1 MSKVLLIG
9 GTDPSGA
16 GLQTDWKVTNT
27 LEVSAHSVVTA
38 VTAQNNSGVQSDGVL
53 PYVQIKAQFDALTG
67 ITFSAIKI
75 GMLGNEHAVK
85 AVINYLERHAGNI
98 PVILDPVLSA
108 SSGGKLLNYA
118 GQRLMLAKLFPYVT
132 LLTPNLDEI
141 ASLSKLPCKSPEEI
155 HHATQTLFDLGIKSA
170 LIKGGHTNSSDQQ
183 EHLQDHQQH
192 STDTF
197 ISPSGTFYLVGKRWN
212 DKVNVRG
219 TGCVLATAIASYLT
233 LGYSLIDAT
242 VLAKALVSQ
251 GVKHA
256 VLDEAETHRFHFTKA
271 ASGSNF
277 SLAHLPKLQLKPKE
291 QYPLFSPCDTHT
303 LGIYP
308 VIDSIEWLKKLVL
321 LGIKTIQ
328 LRIKDKQDDEV
339 ESDIIEAITFCR
351 EHTVRLFINDYWQ
364 LAIKHRAYGI
374 HLGQEDIATADLT
387 AIANAG
393 CRLGLSTHS
402 YAEVARTL
410 TIKPSYIAL
419 GPIFETTSKDMPWIP
434 QGVAAVKHWVKLLG
448 EDYPLV
454 AIGGINFERA
464 KALKKTGVGSVA
476 MISAITEAPNYEKA
490 TKDLLALW
498 DSATEKD

>member
-1 MSKVLLIG
+1 MNKVLLIG

-16 GLQTDWKVTNT
+16 GLQTDWKVINT
-27 LEVSAHSVVTA
+27 LEVSAHSIVTA

-53 PYVQIKAQFDALTG
+53 PFAQIKAQFDALKG
-67 ITFSAIKI
+67 LTFSAIKI

-85 AVINYLERHAGNI
+85 AVVNYLERQAGNT

-108 SSGGKLLNYA
+108 SSGDKLLSYA

-141 ASLSKLPCKSPEEI
+141 TRLSNLPCKNPEQI
-155 HHATQTLFDLGIKSA
+155 HRATQALFDLGIKSA
-170 LIKGGHTNSSDQQ
+170 LIKGGHSTNNDQP
-183 EHLQDHQQH
+183 EKC
-192 STDTF
+192 TDTF
-197 ISPSGTFYLVGKRWN
+197 ISPSSSFYLVGNRWL
-212 DKVNVRG
+212 DKTNVRG
-219 TGCVLATAIASYLT
+219 TGCVLATAIASYLA
-233 LGYSLIDAT
+233 LGHSLIDAV

-251 GVKHA
+251 GIKQA
-256 VLDEAETHRFHFTKA
+256 VVSENTDESSIHHFHFTKN

-277 SLAHLPKLQLKPKE
+277 NLTHLPQLRLNPEEHYPK
-291 QYPLFSPCDTHT
+291 FSPCDTHT

-328 LRIKDKQDDEV
+328 LRIKDKQDNEV
-339 ESDIIEAITFCR
+339 ETDIIEAIAFCR
-351 EHTVRLFINDYWQ
+351 EHAVRLFINDYWQ

-434 QGVAAVKHWVKLLG
+434 QGVDAVKHWVKLLG

-464 KALKKTGVGSVA
+464 TALKKTGIGSVA
-476 MISAITEAPNYEKA
+476 MISAITEAPDYKKA
-490 TKDLLALW
+490 TLDLLALW

>member
-1 MSKVLLIG
+1 MSNVLLIG

-16 GLQTDWKVTNT
+16 GLQTDWKVANT

-53 PYVQIKAQFDALTG
+53 PYAQVKAQFDALKG
-67 ITFSAIKI
+67 LTFSAIKI
-75 GMLGNEHAVK
+75 GMLGNEQVVK
-85 AVINYLERHAGNI
+85 AVANYLEKNANDT
-98 PVILDPVLSA
+98 PVILDPVLSS
-108 SSGGKLLNYA
+108 SSGGKLLSYT
-118 GQRLMLAKLFPYVT
+118 GQRLMLSKLLPHVT

-141 ASLSKLPCKSPEEI
+141 STLSKLPCNHSEEI
-155 HHATQTLFDLGIKSA
+155 SRATQILFELGIKSA
-170 LIKGGHTNSSDQQ
+170 LVKGGHTISNKQTESSI
-183 EHLQDHQQH
+183 
-192 STDTF
+192 DTF
-197 ISPSGTFYLVGKRWN
+197 ISPSTTFYFVGKRWP
-212 DKVNVRG
+212 DKNNVRG
-219 TGCVLATAIASYLT
+219 TGCVLATAIACYLA
-233 LGYSLIDAT
+233 LGYLLIDSI

-251 GVKHA
+251 GINDAIVDYSNNAANNKSNIYH
-256 VLDEAETHRFHFTKA
+256 FHFTNNS
-271 ASGSNF
+271 SGNNF
-277 SLAHLPKLQLKPKE
+277 DLCHLPRLCLTPDEHYPK
-291 QYPLFSPCDTHT
+291 FSPCDTLT

-308 VIDSIEWLKKLVL
+308 VIDSVEWLKKLVP

-339 ESDIIEAITFCR
+339 ETDIIEAIAFCR
-351 EHTVRLFINDYWQ
+351 AQNVRLFINDYWK

-387 AIANAG
+387 AVANAG

-434 QGVAAVKHWVKLLG
+434 QGVDAVAHWVKLLG
-448 EDYPLV
+448 ENYPLV

-464 KALKKTGVGSVA
+464 TALKKTGVGSVA
-476 MISAITEAPNYEKA
+476 MISAITEAPDYKKA
-490 TKDLLALW
+490 TQGLITLW
-498 DSATEKD
+498 DSEN